1 MIHFVCNRNYTDP
14 YINLAL
20 EEYCYRNTNPEINLF
35 LFYINA
41 PSVIIGKHQNI
52 FSEINYR
59 FAKDRNI
66 DILRRIS
73 GGGTVFHDYGNLNFS
88 LITGFSQ
95 NGFNGLKKLLTII
108 LEAIHKLHIK
118 ASLNDKNDIVV
129 EGKKISGSS
138 QITNMRK
145 VINHGTLLFD
155 AHLPTLHEVLN
166 SDTQVIKSSGVPS
179 IKSKVTNLSFLPGI
193 NFTLNELKQ
202 RVVNAVCSNF
212 GDSADYE
219 LSDRDWANIISL
231 AETKYRSWNW
241 NYGMNP
247 TFVVEHSLPINGFG
261 NEKIFM
267 EINKGR
273 IQKIDGNPS
282 VQTSLHNLSQMIGVK
297 YNPVRSDFLI
307 D

>member
-1 MIHFVCNRNYTDP
+1 LIHFVCNRNYTDP
-14 YINLAL
+14 NINLAL

-59 FAKDRNI
+59 YAKDRNI

-73 GGGTVFHDYGNLNFS
+73 GGGSVFHDHGNLNFS

-95 NGFNGLKKLLTII
+95 YELNGLKKLLTII
-108 LEAIHKLHIK
+108 LEVIHTLPIK
-118 ASLNDKNDIVV
+118 ASLNDKNDIII

-155 AHLPTLHEVLN
+155 THLPTLHEVLN
-166 SDTQVIKSSGVPS
+166 SDTQVIKSSGVHS
-179 IKSKVTNLSFLPGI
+179 IKSKVTNLSFHPGI
-193 NFTLNELKQ
+193 DITLIELMQ
-202 RVVNAVCSNF
+202 RIEDAVCSNF
-212 GDSADYE
+212 GNRADYE
-219 LSDRDWANIISL
+219 LSDQDWESIFLL

-247 TFVVEHSLPINGFG
+247 TFIAEHTFTVNASNNEQILLEIKKGLIHNING
-261 NEKIFM
+261 NHSEK
-267 EINKGR
+267 
-273 IQKIDGNPS
+273 
-282 VQTSLHNLSQMIGVK
+282 TSLHKLKNMIGTRYK
-297 YNPVRSDFLI
+297 PLQL
-307 D
+307 

>member
-14 YINLAL
+14 HINLAL
-20 EEYCYRNTNPEINLF
+20 EEYCYRNTNPEINLL

-52 FSEINYR
+52 FSEINCR

-73 GGGTVFHDYGNLNFS
+73 GGGTVFHDHGNLNFS

-95 NGFNGLKKLLTII
+95 NELNGLRKLLTII
-108 LEAIHKLHIK
+108 LEVIHKLPIK

-155 AHLPTLHEVLN
+155 THLPTLHEVLN
-166 SDTQVIKSSGVPS
+166 TDTQVIESSGVPS
-179 IKSKVTNLSFLPGI
+179 IKSKVTNLSFHPGI
-193 NFTLNELKQ
+193 DITLIELMQ
-202 RVVNAVCSNF
+202 RIAKAVCSNF
-212 GDSADYE
+212 GGSVDYE
-219 LSDRDWANIISL
+219 LSDQDWTNVFFL

-247 TFVVEHSLPINGFG
+247 TFVAEHTFPINGFC
-261 NEKIFM
+261 NENLFL

-273 IQKIDGNPS
+273 IQKINGNS
-282 VQTSLHNLSQMIGVK
+282 SALASLHKLTQMIGTR
-297 YNPVRSDFLI
+297 YNPVQL
-307 D
+307 

>member
-14 YINLAL
+14 HINLAL
-20 EEYCYRNTNPEINLF
+20 EEYCYRNTNPEINLL

-73 GGGTVFHDYGNLNFS
+73 GGGTVFHDHGNLNFS

-95 NGFNGLKKLLTII
+95 YELSGLKKLLTII
-108 LEAIHKLHIK
+108 LEVIHKLPIK
-118 ASLNDKNDIVV
+118 ASLNEKNDIVV
-129 EGKKISGSS
+129 EGNKISGSS

-155 AHLPTLHEVLN
+155 THLPTLHEVLN
-166 SDTQVIKSSGVPS
+166 TDTKVIESSGVPS
-179 IKSKVTNLSFLPGI
+179 IKSKVTNLSFHPGI
-193 NFTLNELKQ
+193 DITLIELMQ
-202 RVVNAVCSNF
+202 RIGDAVCSNF
-212 GDSADYE
+212 GNSVDYE
-219 LSDRDWANIISL
+219 LSDQDWENIFFL

-247 TFVVEHSLPINGFG
+247 AFIAEHTFPVNGFD
-261 NEKIFM
+261 NEKILL
-267 EINKGR
+267 EIKKGL
-273 IQKIDGNPS
+273 IQKINRNHS
-282 VQTSLHNLSQMIGVK
+282 KQTSLHKLNHMIGTRYK
-297 YNPVRSDFLI
+297 PVQL
-307 D
+307 